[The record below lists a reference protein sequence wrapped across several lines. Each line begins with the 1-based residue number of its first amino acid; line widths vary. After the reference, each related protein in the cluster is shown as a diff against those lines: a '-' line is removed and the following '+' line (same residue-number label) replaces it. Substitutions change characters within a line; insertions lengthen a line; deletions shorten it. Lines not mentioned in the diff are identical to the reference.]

1 MSELRKLIESGLAVR
16 AKLDSTGR
24 SRANL
29 GTLPH
34 KVAYWVAASKNVEKT
49 ALLRRNEI
57 LIVLPPN
64 FVGKFQEMINKIE
77 EK

>member
-16 AKLDSTGR
+16 AKLDRTGR
-24 SRANL
+24 SRAKL
-29 GTLPH
+29 GTLSN
-34 KVAYWVAASKNVEKT
+34 KVAYWVATSKNVEKT

-64 FVGKFQEMINKIE
+64 FVGRFNELIKNVQ
-77 EK
+77 

>member
-16 AKLDSTGR
+16 AKIDRTGR

-29 GTLPH
+29 GTLPQ
-34 KVAYWVAASKNVEKT
+34 KVAYWVATSKNVEKT
-49 ALLRRNEI
+49 AILRRNEI

-64 FVGKFQEMINKIE
+64 FVGKFRKMIE
-77 EK
+77 EIEK